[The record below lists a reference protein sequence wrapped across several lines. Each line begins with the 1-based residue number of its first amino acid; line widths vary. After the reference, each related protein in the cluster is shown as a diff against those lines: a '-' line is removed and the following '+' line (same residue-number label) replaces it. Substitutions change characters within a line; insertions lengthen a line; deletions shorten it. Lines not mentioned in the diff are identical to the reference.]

1 MKYSRLGL
9 FRNNEAA
16 LYYIIHKETTEIAA
30 FNYQHYLFPGFLGGT
45 VVKNPSA
52 VQVMQETR
60 VRSLGWEDPLEEGM
74 TTHFSALTWRIPW
87 TEEPGGL
94 QSLGSQRAGHH

>member
-16 LYYIIHKETTEIAA
+16 FYYISDKETTEIAA
-30 FNYQHYLFPGFLGGT
+30 FNYQQYLFPGFLGST
-45 VVKNPSA
+45 VVKNPSP

-60 VRSLGWEDPLEEGM
+60 VRSQGWEEPLEEKLA
-74 TTHFSALTWRIPW
+74 TPSSILA
-87 TEEPGGL
+87 
-94 QSLGSQRAGHH
+94 

>member
-60 VRSLGWEDPLEEGM
+60 VRSLGWEDPLEEKLA
-74 TTHFSALTWRIPW
+74 THSNILA
-87 TEEPGGL
+87 
-94 QSLGSQRAGHH
+94 